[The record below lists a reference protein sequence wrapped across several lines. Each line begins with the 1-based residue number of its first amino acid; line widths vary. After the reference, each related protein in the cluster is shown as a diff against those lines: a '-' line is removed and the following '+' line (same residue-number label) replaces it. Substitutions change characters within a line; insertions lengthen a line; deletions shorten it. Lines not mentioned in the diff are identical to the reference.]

1 MKPRTLIILLPL
13 REWPRQ
19 DEERFLSLYPCIR
32 NYILIL
38 CILHLGSQFSG
49 MTTTFGDQIPTTFTV
64 NVSRDWQIKGDSQ
77 FRIELLLWEVFENKL
92 GFSFFIFSSPLHLYL
107 RLVTILLFSAR
118 PTTSSGVDHL
128 LTSWHVL
135 TSMWISMRKIAESL
149 PVSLQYYCFAFN

>member
-1 MKPRTLIILLPL
+1 MGTRTPISCKERQRERKKVSSPKVKPRTLIILLPL

-38 CILHLGSQFSG
+38 CILHLGSQFSDG

-64 NVSRDWQIKGDSQ
+64 NVCKDWQIKGDCQ

-92 GFSFFIFSSPLHLYL
+92 GFSFFIFSSPLHVYL
-107 RLVTILLFSAR
+107 RLVTILLFS
-118 PTTSSGVDHL
+118 SSRVDHL
-128 LTSWHVL
+128 LTS
-135 TSMWISMRKIAESL
+135 
-149 PVSLQYYCFAFN
+149 